1 MQGSQTDQV
10 APEHS
15 QTPQDHIPGSLVP
28 QIALPGGNPIDLT
41 PTPQPSVADHWQIQF
56 GVGWDAASLDPQLMY
71 AQEVF
76 RDQLGPVQQQA
87 RGQSAFD
94 VIQRVDEP
102 RE

>member
-1 MQGSQTDQV
+1 
-10 APEHS
+10 
-15 QTPQDHIPGSLVP
+15 
-28 QIALPGGNPIDLT
+28 
-41 PTPQPSVADHWQIQF
+41 
-56 GVGWDAASLDPQLMY
+56 VGWDAASLDPQLMY